1 MADGIGMTEPEDGQ
15 ARSGAGRI
23 EPQIIRY
30 SLLDTQSRTVDLRPT
45 DLVNEMERGGLQFA
59 PPPPLGRRAT
69 IAMVFRLLGYA
80 LRMTFRRITGSYS
93 PRAAAIELRSMF
105 EEFGGLWVKMGQLI
119 SLRSDVLDRSFCEE
133 MDKLQHR
140 AIGFPPEQSLA
151 LIEKELG
158 CPIGD
163 VFESLSPVPFAA
175 ASISQVHLA
184 RLRKGGVDVVVKV
197 LRPGIRK
204 VFERDFSVLRFLARI
219 GNLSPSLRLIDM
231 KRAIDQLAQIIEE
244 ETDFRY
250 EASHMRRMRQ
260 VVKAQGILVPRVYRR
275 ISTANILVSECIWGV
290 LMSDFIRV
298 QQRDPGR
305 VRAWC
310 EENDVE
316 PTEVGEKLFLSFLQ
330 QLMEENFFHADMH
343 PGNIILLRNSRFA
356 LIDLGSVGT
365 VDKEF
370 LMIYRAMLRA
380 LGQKDFTKAVDLQL
394 RLSPNLKNKGLNE
407 LRQDLIRHYRIWSG
421 RAAIDSLPYHERNV
435 LASSNEAGRI
445 MFKYGVTQS
454 WDLLELGR
462 TWATLDAS
470 LNELMPD
477 MNYLTM
483 FKAYFKEA
491 TRRGLRKALSLD
503 GLKEGIAGPIM
514 MLQEYNMM
522 VAPLLRK
529 RVLAFQDTAS
539 KFSRVGA
546 LVARILQV
554 GAVGW
559 AFVLAYN
566 FTAQHDM
573 ALGKNLRGGPLDR
586 LLQLG
591 LPELDRFWWMA
602 AIGGALV
609 MVWVFN
615 RIRKELL
622 NIE

>member
-1 MADGIGMTEPEDGQ
+1 MTGPEDGK
-15 ARSGAGRI
+15 ARPRGRI
-23 EPQIIRY
+23 EPEIVRY
-30 SLLDTQSRTVDLRPT
+30 SLLDTASRTVDLRPT
-45 DLVNEMERGGLQFA
+45 DLVNEMERGALQFA
-59 PPPPLGRRAT
+59 DPPPLGRRAT
-69 IAMVFRLLGYA
+69 VMMVLRLFGYM
-80 LRMTFRRITGSYS
+80 LRMTVKKLLGSYE
-93 PRAAAIELRSMF
+93 PRAAGIELRSMF
-105 EEFGGLWVKMGQLI
+105 ETFGGLWVKMGQLI
-119 SLRSDVLDRSFCEE
+119 SLRSDVLDRTFCEE

-140 AIGFPPEQSLA
+140 AIGFPPELSVA
-151 LIEKELG
+151 LVEKELG
-158 CPIGD
+158 RPIHE
-163 VFESLSPVPFAA
+163 VFESFTPIPFAA
-175 ASISQVHLA
+175 ASISQVHIA

-197 LRPGIRK
+197 LRPGIRQ
-204 VFERDFSVLRFLARI
+204 VFERDFAVLRFLARI
-219 GNLSPSLRLIDM
+219 GNLSPSIRLIDG
-231 KRAIDQLAQIIEE
+231 KRAIAELAQIIEE

-250 EASHMRRMRQ
+250 EASHMRRMRRI
-260 VVKAQGILVPRVYRR
+260 VKAQNILVPRVYRR

-290 LMSDFIRV
+290 LMSDFIHV
-298 QQRDPGR
+298 QQTDPGR

-316 PTEVGEKLFLSFLQ
+316 PSEVGEKLFLSFLQ

-394 RLSPNLKNKGLNE
+394 RLSPNLKNKGLQD

-454 WDLLELGR
+454 WDLLALGR

-470 LNELMPD
+470 LNELMPE

-503 GLKEGIAGPIM
+503 GLKEGISGPILA
-514 MLQEYNMM
+514 LQEYNMM

-546 LVARILQV
+546 ILARLFQV
-554 GAVGW
+554 GAIGWVG
-559 AFVLAYN
+559 VLLYN
-566 FTAQHDM
+566 FSVQHNL
-573 ALGKNLRGGPLDR
+573 AGSQSLRGGPLDH
-586 LLQLG
+586 LLALG
-591 LPELDRFWWMA
+591 LPELDRFWWLV
-602 AIGGALV
+602 AIGAALV
-609 MVWVFN
+609 MVGVFN

-622 NIE
+622 NTE